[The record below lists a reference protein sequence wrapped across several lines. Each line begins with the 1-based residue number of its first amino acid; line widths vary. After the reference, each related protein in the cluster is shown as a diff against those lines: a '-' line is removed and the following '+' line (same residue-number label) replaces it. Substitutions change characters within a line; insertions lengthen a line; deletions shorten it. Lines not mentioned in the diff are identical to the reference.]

1 MKKVILTALLII
13 TVTASLMA
21 VDIINPSSDPAYS
34 AMTEPYQ
41 PLTARAL
48 GMGGAGIAV
57 TGSADTF
64 FINPAALAS
73 RRLEISLPSAQVT
86 MYHIYDLVSSGL
98 IDDIASGETPSLNSL
113 TDLIKTGYGKIA
125 DVDAAVSFTAGGFGL
140 GINTTASF
148 LTYNSGANT
157 TTANIIGK
165 VNAAISLGYGYRF
178 NLPLDFSIDVGAMVR
193 FNYLAYTQTLGAES
207 VLGPLT
213 SGEGLDFASLLSGI
227 PIMAG
232 YSIPFDVG
240 LNVNMPLGFS
250 AGVVA
255 RNLNGKYYMTGFDGY
270 ERFLEDPF
278 GGNAGEDS
286 RFEFSSDWSLDAGI
300 GWSLDTWYL
309 SPSIAV
315 DVRDIVGLCQ
325 TEDADFRDF
334 MYHLN
339 VGAELRILSFL
350 DIRGGLRQGYWTLGV
365 GLDLWAVKLDI
376 AYFRQEFGATAGDYG
391 LDGLTVRVNI
401 GLDR

>member
-1 MKKVILTALLII
+1 MRKFMTIALLVIAA
-13 TVTASLMA
+13 ASLSA
-21 VDIINPSSDPAYS
+21 AEALVPAEDNAYS
-34 AMTEPYQ
+34 AMIEPFQ
-41 PLTARAL
+41 PMTARAL
-48 GMGGAGIAV
+48 GMGGAGVAV

-193 FNYLAYTQTLGAES
+193 FNYLAYTEAFGAQS
-207 VLGPLT
+207 MLDSMDSPDGIMGIFT
-213 SGEGLDFASLLSGI
+213 GL

-255 RNLNGKYYMTGFDGY
+255 RNLNGKYYMTGFDDY
-270 ERFLEDPF
+270 ERFLDDPF

-300 GWSLDTWYL
+300 GWSLDAWYL

>member
-1 MKKVILTALLII
+1 MRKFMTIALLVIAA
-13 TVTASLMA
+13 ASLSA
-21 VDIINPSSDPAYS
+21 AEALVPAEDNAYS
-34 AMTEPYQ
+34 AMIEPFQ

-48 GMGGAGIAV
+48 GMGGAGVAV

-86 MYHIYDLVSSGL
+86 MYHLYDLVESGAIQGMMDGSMSGL
-98 IDDIASGETPSLNSL
+98 GSLLSSIKSGN
-113 TDLIKTGYGKIA
+113 GKIA

-140 GINTTASF
+140 GVNARASV
-148 LTYNSGANT
+148 LSYGKNVGGLDANL
-157 TTANIIGK
+157 IGK

-193 FNYLAYTQTLGAES
+193 FNYLAYTEAFGAQS
-207 VLGPLT
+207 MLDSMDSPDGIMGVFT
-213 SGEGLDFASLLSGI
+213 GL

-255 RNLNGKYYMTGFDGY
+255 RNLNGKYYMTGFDDY

-339 VGAELRILSFL
+339 IGAELRILSFL

>member
-1 MKKVILTALLII
+1 MRKFMTIALLVIAA
-13 TVTASLMA
+13 ASLSA
-21 VDIINPSSDPAYS
+21 AEALVPAEDNAYS
-34 AMTEPYQ
+34 AMIEPFQ
-41 PLTARAL
+41 PMTARAL
-48 GMGGAGIAV
+48 GMGGAGVAV

-86 MYHIYDLVSSGL
+86 MYHLYDLVESGAIQGMMDGSMSGL
-98 IDDIASGETPSLNSL
+98 GSLLSSIKSGN
-113 TDLIKTGYGKIA
+113 GKIA

-140 GINTTASF
+140 GVNARASI
-148 LTYNSGANT
+148 LSYGKNVGGLDASL
-157 TTANIIGK
+157 IGQ

-178 NLPLDFSIDVGAMVR
+178 SLPLDFSIDLGAMVR
-193 FNYLAYTQTLGAES
+193 FNYLAYTDAFGAQTLLDS
-207 VLGPLT
+207 MN
-213 SGEGLDFASLLSGI
+213 SSEGIMGVFTGL

-255 RNLNGKYYMTGFDGY
+255 RNLNGKYYMTGFDDY

-278 GGNAGEDS
+278 GSNAGEDS

-309 SPSIAV
+309 SPAIAV

-339 VGAELRILSFL
+339 IGAELRILSFL